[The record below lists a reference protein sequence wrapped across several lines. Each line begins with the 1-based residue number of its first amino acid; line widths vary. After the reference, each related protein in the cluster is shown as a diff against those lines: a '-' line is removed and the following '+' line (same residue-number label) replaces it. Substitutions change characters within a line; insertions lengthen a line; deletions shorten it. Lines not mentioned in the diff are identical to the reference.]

1 LPLAS
6 ISEKYINYDKVAAWR
21 KPPEFSAYRVFIVE
35 KYPKKIERLRQNLP
49 ECCTEPQDIMF
60 SDKAS
65 DNAASRIHRGTA
77 LDS

>member
-35 KYPKKIERLRQNLP
+35 KYPKKLKGYGRICLSVAQSHRTLCSAIRPPTTRHLEF
-49 ECCTEPQDIMF
+49 TEEL
-60 SDKAS
+60 
-65 DNAASRIHRGTA
+65 H
-77 LDS
+77 